1 MCWLPQYAI
10 LIFLSTSIDYIAGIK
25 IAASTGKSRKIYLIL
40 SIVSNLGILF
50 TFKYLSFFLDTVGQI
65 STFLNQK
72 PDWLTLHIL
81 LPVGISFYTFQS
93 LSYTI
98 DVYRGVKSP
107 ERHFGI
113 FALYVSFFPQLVA
126 GPIEKSTSL
135 LPQLTRKRQVEY
147 QTIADGLKLMAW
159 GFFKKL
165 VIADRLAIYVDLVF
179 SNPGDYEGLPLI
191 IGSIF
196 FHYQI
201 YCDFSGY
208 SDIAVGAAQTMGI
221 KLNRNFVRPF
231 LAKSMSEKWK
241 RWHISLGE
249 WFKDYLYIPLKGRA
263 FLQNKRSF
271 LIIITW
277 LLIGLWHGANW
288 TFIAW
293 GLIHGSYLIISHK
306 TKGFRKKVVTTLKLE
321 KVKSLHNAVRII
333 TTFFLGVFAIIF
345 FRSSSIENAFV
356 LLRNAFSN
364 LTLSYNSLLLPGF
377 GKYDLVIALCAIA
390 GMELVHILQE
400 HISKSSG
407 IGLRSVLSHKPLPL
421 KFSVY
426 VILIFVIINFGVF
439 SSNEYIY
446 FQF

>member
-1 MCWLPQYAI
+1 M
-10 LIFLSTSIDYIAGIK
+10 
-25 IAASTGKSRKIYLIL
+25 
-40 SIVSNLGILF
+40 
-50 TFKYLSFFLDTVGQI
+50 
-65 STFLNQK
+65 
-72 PDWLTLHIL
+72 
-81 LPVGISFYTFQS
+81 
-93 LSYTI
+93 
-98 DVYRGVKSP
+98 
-107 ERHFGI
+107 
-113 FALYVSFFPQLVA
+113 
-126 GPIEKSTSL
+126 
-135 LPQLTRKRQVEY
+135 
-147 QTIADGLKLMAW
+147 
-159 GFFKKL
+159 
-165 VIADRLAIYVDLVF
+165 DLVF

-333 TTFFLGVFAIIF
+333 TTFFLCVFAI
-345 FRSSSIENAFV
+345 
-356 LLRNAFSN
+356 L
-364 LTLSYNSLLLPGF
+364 
-377 GKYDLVIALCAIA
+377 
-390 GMELVHILQE
+390 
-400 HISKSSG
+400 
-407 IGLRSVLSHKPLPL
+407 SVLIDRKCIRFVEKRFQQFNP
-421 KFSVY
+421 
-426 VILIFVIINFGVF
+426 VI
-439 SSNEYIY
+439 
-446 FQF
+446 